1 MSTMNLFDKDAVEIF
16 EDEKYA
22 NVILFHGYGADA
34 QDLYPLSRMIPTK
47 VKCNWFFPQ
56 GPLSIPLGAHWVGKA
71 WWPIPIDRYQEAGS
85 TLDTSVEVPKGIEK
99 LRAEFQKWLNM
110 KRLDPKRT
118 LICGFSQGGMLAQDL
133 FFTFP
138 QNFRALGLLS
148 TNLIN
153 KAYLKAQPTENVKG
167 KHAFISHGHSDPVLP
182 IAGSKALDT
191 FLNEA
196 GLKTKTCH
204 FSGGH
209 EIPPIVLT
217 QLGQFMD
224 QVLD

>member
-1 MSTMNLFDKDAVEIF
+1 MSTMNLFDKDAVELF

-34 QDLYPLSRMIPTK
+34 QNLQPLSEMISTK

-56 GPLSIPLGAHWVGKA
+56 GPLSIPLGAHWIGKA
-71 WWPIPIDRYQEAGS
+71 WWPIPLDRYQQAGS
-85 TLDTSVEVPKGIEK
+85 TLDTSAEVPKGIEK
-99 LRAEFQKWLNM
+99 LRSEFQKWLAM

-118 LICGFSQGGMLAQDL
+118 LVAGFSQGGMLAQDL

-138 QNFRALGLLS
+138 ESFGALGLLS

-153 KAYLKAQPTENVKG
+153 KTYLKAQPTDHVKG
-167 KHAFISHGHSDPVLP
+167 KHAFISHGQSDPVLP
-182 IAGSKALDT
+182 IVGSKALDT

-196 GLKTKTCH
+196 GLKTKTCY

-217 QLGQFMD
+217 RLGQFMD